1 MVENVVTLE
10 EKTSLAV
17 SQDTRRE
24 IMKVQSELQIE
35 SGGRISINDTIMC
48 LIDFWRDAKA

>member
-17 SQDTRRE
+17 SHDTRRE

-35 SGGRISINDTIMC
+35 HGGRISINDTIMC
-48 LIDFWRDAKA
+48 LIKFWRAAKA